1 MPMKIRLIV
10 EMIISLAIYGL
21 ALLWVSSIPEG
32 TPGLIYKAEETS
44 YEIYVAETP
53 VIADIPYKL
62 FEDPPIT
69 IEVNYATP
77 SSAIEEPKKKPKEP
91 EMEYIGNYWI
101 TGYVA
106 TGANCADGSV
116 PRSGWT
122 AACNSLPFGT
132 VVYIKGLGTRVITDR
147 GGMANDVIDV
157 FCDSVS
163 DCYAIT
169 GSYKVFIVKQG
180 E

>member
-1 MPMKIRLIV
+1 MKRQIV
-10 EMIISLAIYGL
+10 ELVVVLILF
-21 ALLWVSSIPEG
+21 ALTILWVSKIPED
-32 TPGLIYKAEETS
+32 TPGLFGKQPEEVYS
-44 YEIYVAETP
+44 IEYAETP
-53 VIADIPYKL
+53 IIEEIPKHL
-62 FEDPPIT
+62 FDDPPLS

-77 SSAIEEPKKKPKEP
+77 TSAIEEPKKKPKKP

-116 PRSGWT
+116 PSSGFT

-132 VVYIKGLGTRVITDR
+132 VVYIKGLGTRVISDR
-147 GGMANDVIDV
+147 GGMANDVIDI

-169 GSYKVFIVKQG
+169 GSYEVFIVKQG
-180 E
+180 D